1 MDMSMLAPAAV
12 LVLWTMAVL
21 LWTTATRFP
30 AISRAS
36 KEDLRTLPRV
46 GVRGQDLERILP
58 ASVSWKAH
66 NYSHL
71 MEQPTVFYPTVV
83 ILHLA
88 GAATTTNLTLAW
100 AYVALRIVHS
110 LWQGLVNKIP
120 VRIALF
126 GVSSLCLIVLAVNA
140 VRATLGA

>member
-1 MDMSMLAPAAV
+1 MDTSMLAPAAA
-12 LVLWTMAVL
+12 LVLWTMVVL

-36 KEDLRTLPRV
+36 KEDLRTLPRA

-58 ASVSWKAH
+58 ARVNWVSH

-71 MEQPTVFYPTVV
+71 MEQPTVFYPAVI

-88 GAATTTNLTLAW
+88 GAATTLNLSLAW
-100 AYVALRIVHS
+100 AYVALRVVHS

-126 GVSSLCLIVLAVNA
+126 GVSSLCLIGLAINA